1 MLSRISKKEGIK
13 KLTTREDD
21 DFAIALLDCWA
32 LVGDVLTFY
41 QERIANEAFLRT
53 AKERQSL
60 IEISRSIGYELRP
73 GVAAGTRLAFTLEEV
88 PGAADTAIIET
99 GTKVQSLPSPNEKPQ
114 TFETIEKIV
123 AYREWNTLK
132 PRVHYT
138 RQLSSNDVNFV
149 VAQVNTKLK
158 PGDLLLLVIQSSE
171 SENAGAA
178 ATATTLGKFFRIIDK
193 IEVDL
198 SLQQTTLYTYDPL
211 GLAATQGAPAVV
223 PDVVSQISVENEVI
237 SLADLSESN
246 LEEHAAHLG
255 WQKDELAK
263 FLNVAVS
270 AKEAGTNGDGLYYFE
285 AKCYIFGHNAPQFKI
300 LPGQQEGEGK
310 ETLSLRQR
318 PLDEQQISKTPHI
331 GQSFTEKAAK
341 ATNIPT
347 QLSEEWVTSKNNGIY
362 KKSDGTDNSEIFL
375 DNTYP
380 NILLQTWAVF
390 QMPSTGASPL
400 RLQAHQVSTI
410 VEKTLADF
418 GLSNKVTGISVA
430 SSAQA
435 DGDIRTFT
443 RRETTVFAASRK
455 LQLAPFRKPTPLEKS
470 RIELDKIIPGLRV
483 GQYVAISGKTLAATD
498 QGASSSTGSAKS
510 QIAKIKK
517 IEHVNGYTVLEFEKD
532 LKYTFQRE
540 TVTIN
545 ANLAA
550 ATHGETKS
558 EVIGGGDPSKKMQ
571 EFVLKQKPLTYTA
584 SSMEGGALS
593 TLQITVSEILWRE
606 VPNLFD
612 AGPTEHVYT
621 VRMDDDQQS
630 KIVFGDG
637 IRGAR
642 PPAGIENIRAKFRT
656 GIGKEGL
663 LKEGQLSLLMTR
675 PLGVKGVTNPEA
687 TNGADDPEGI
697 DNARRNAPLK
707 LLAMGRIVSLKDVET
722 FARAFA
728 GIAKADAMWI
738 WNGEKKVVHVTVAPS
753 DGTMIGLGSQV
764 YDGLVNSIKGS
775 VDPGI
780 SVVVHSFE
788 PQLFNLEAN
797 LSIAGEFQKEN
808 VVANIR
814 QALLDKFSF
823 DARELGQP
831 VRLDEIIS
839 TIQKVKGVVY
849 VDVEKLYR
857 IVSASTSGKNKK
869 ARTLLPSLPS
879 LLLLSSSSK
888 GSKLSDDSHFENPL
902 ESLHTRWDKERGVL
916 PAELLIIN
924 SAPGGIILK
933 EVTA

>member
-1 MLSRISKKEGIK
+1 MPKFQSSIEQVTGK
-13 KLTTREDD
+13 
-21 DFAIALLDCWA
+21 AA
-32 LVGDVLTFY
+32 
-41 QERIANEAFLRT
+41 EAT
-53 AKERQSL
+53 
-60 IEISRSIGYELRP
+60 
-73 GVAAGTRLAFTLEEV
+73 
-88 PGAADTAIIET
+88 
-99 GTKVQSLPSPNEKPQ
+99 
-114 TFETIEKIV
+114 
-123 AYREWNTLK
+123 NTL
-132 PRVHYT
+132 
-138 RQLSSNDVNFV
+138 S
-149 VAQVNTKLK
+149 
-158 PGDLLLLVIQSSE
+158 
-171 SENAGAA
+171 
-178 ATATTLGKFFRIIDK
+178 
-193 IEVDL
+193 
-198 SLQQTTLYTYDPL
+198 QQP
-211 GLAATQGAPAVV
+211 
-223 PDVVSQISVENEVI
+223 
-237 SLADLSESN
+237 
-246 LEEHAAHLG
+246 
-255 WQKDELAK
+255 
-263 FLNVAVS
+263 
-270 AKEAGTNGDGLYYFE
+270 
-285 AKCYIFGHNAPQFKI
+285 
-300 LPGQQEGEGK
+300 
-310 ETLSLRQR
+310 
-318 PLDEQQISKTPHI
+318 
-331 GQSFTEKAAK
+331 
-341 ATNIPT
+341 
-347 QLSEEWVTSKNNGIY
+347 EEWDTINNRGIY
-362 KKSDGTDNSEIFL
+362 KKSDGSSNSEIFL

-380 NILLQTWAVF
+380 NILPQTWAVF
-390 QMPSTGASPL
+390 QMPSTGISPPP
-400 RLQAHQVSTI
+400 LQAHQVSTI

-418 GLSNKVTGISVA
+418 GLSNKVTGISIA
-430 SSAQA
+430 GAAQA
-435 DGDIRTFT
+435 ASNLSSFT

-455 LQLAPFRKPTPLEKS
+455 LQLALYRKPATLEKD
-470 RIELDKIIPGLRV
+470 RIELDKIVPGLRV
-483 GQYVAISGKTLAATD
+483 GQYVAISGKTLASTD

-532 LKYTFQRE
+532 LKYTFERE

-558 EVIGGGDPSKKMQ
+558 EVLGGGDPSKKMQ

-593 TLQITVSEILWRE
+593 TLQTSVSEILWRE
-606 VPNLFD
+606 VPNLFY
-612 AGPTEHVYT
+612 AGPTDHVYT

-630 KIVFGDG
+630 KIIFGDG

-687 TNGADDPEGI
+687 TNGADDPESI
-697 DNARRNAPLK
+697 DDARRNAPLK

-738 WNGEKKVVHVTVAPS
+738 WNGEKKIVHVTVAPS
-753 DGTMIGLGSQV
+753 DGTKIGPGSQV
-764 YDGLVNSIKGS
+764 YDSLVNSIKGS

-797 LSIAGEFQKEN
+797 LSIAREFQKESI
-808 VVANIR
+808 VANIR

-849 VDVEKLYR
+849 ADVEKLYR
-857 IVSASTSGKNKK
+857 IVPASTDGKKK
-869 ARTLLPSLPS
+869 KIKTLLPPS
-879 LLLLSSSSK
+879 SRLLSSPSK
-888 GSKLSDDSHFENPL
+888 GSKLNDGSHNKNIL
-902 ESLHTRWDKERGVL
+902 ESLNTRWDKEYGVL

-924 SAPGGIILK
+924 STPGGIILE